1 MAAFDYAEMETIARE
16 LLIDSGQSGYVRRK
30 TVTGGHPALQTAGN
44 ATDPGYLATF
54 AVIPIETQ
62 QVGQAVGDTA
72 IRITDRRV
80 YMAANV
86 AIVPRADDR
95 LVTAAGDVMTVLR
108 CLPIAPAGVTVAYD
122 IVARA

>member
-1 MAAFDYAEMETIARE
+1 MFDYPEMAAVARE
-16 LLIDSGQSGYVRRK
+16 LLIDFGQSGFVRRQ
-30 TVTGGHPALQTAGN
+30 TVTGGSPSEETAGTAN
-44 ATDPGYLATF
+44 VVSYAATF
-54 AVIPIETQ
+54 AIIPIETQ

-86 AIVPRADDR
+86 AIAPRGDDR
-95 LVTAAGDVMTVLR
+95 LVTAAGDVMTILR